1 MYNPHQNATQNTIN
15 TMEITLQ
22 TRYTESSPM
31 PQLEIDES
39 SPYKNELEKLLLE
52 IGNLGLIKGDFSH
65 CSLEVVFVDSK
76 TMREINRTHR
86 GKLSTTDVLSF
97 PLECDF
103 MACDFAEGDF
113 MESDFDFSPLDSTA
127 PFERLLGSIV
137 INTELAK
144 AMSESY
150 NHTLID
156 EISLLFIHGFLHI
169 LGFDHEVDN
178 GEQRALEQCIIESI
192 GLKQSLIVRAETD
205 SSNDSKKTPFLRHC
219 EAL

>member
-1 MYNPHQNATQNTIN
+1 
-15 TMEITLQ
+15 MEITLQ

-31 PQLEIDES
+31 PRLDIDEN
-39 SPYKNELEKLLLE
+39 SPYKQQLENLLLE
-52 IGNLGLIKGDFSH
+52 ILNLGLIKGDFSH
-65 CSLEVVFVDSK
+65 CNLEVVFVDSK

-86 GKLSTTDVLSF
+86 GKDSTTDVLSF

-103 MACDFAEGDF
+103 DFQ
-113 MESDFDFSPLDSTA
+113 SLDDTA

-137 INTELAK
+137 INTELVK

-169 LGFDHEVDN
+169 LGYDHEVDN

-192 GLKQSLIVRAETD
+192 GLKQSLIVRVQGD
-205 SSNDSKKTPFLRHC
+205 
-219 EAL
+219 

>member
-1 MYNPHQNATQNTIN
+1 
-15 TMEITLQ
+15 
-22 TRYTESSPM
+22 M
-31 PQLEIDES
+31 PRLDIDEN
-39 SPYKNELEKLLLE
+39 SPYKQQLEKLLLE
-52 IGNLGLIKGDFSH
+52 ILNLGLIKGDFSH
-65 CSLEVVFVDSK
+65 CNLEVVFVDSK

-86 GKLSTTDVLSF
+86 GKDSTTDVLSF

-103 MACDFAEGDF
+103 DFQ
-113 MESDFDFSPLDSTA
+113 SLDDTA

-169 LGFDHEVDN
+169 LGYDHEVDN

-192 GLKQSLIVRAETD
+192 GLKQSLIVRVQGD
-205 SSNDSKKTPFLRHC
+205 
-219 EAL
+219 

>member
-1 MYNPHQNATQNTIN
+1 M
-15 TMEITLQ
+15 Q

-31 PQLEIDES
+31 PRLDIDEN
-39 SPYKNELEKLLLE
+39 SPYKQQLEKLLLE
-52 IGNLGLIKGDFSH
+52 ILNLGLIKGDFSH

-86 GKLSTTDVLSF
+86 GKDSTTDVLSF

-103 MACDFAEGDF
+103 D
-113 MESDFDFSPLDSTA
+113 SQSLDDTA

-169 LGFDHEVDN
+169 LGYDHEVDN

-192 GLKQSLIVRAETD
+192 GLKQSLIVRVQGD
-205 SSNDSKKTPFLRHC
+205 
-219 EAL
+219 

>member
-1 MYNPHQNATQNTIN
+1 M
-15 TMEITLQ
+15 Q

-31 PQLEIDES
+31 PRLDIDEN
-39 SPYKNELEKLLLE
+39 SPYKQQLEKLLLE
-52 IGNLGLIKGDFSH
+52 ILNLGLIKGDFSH
-65 CSLEVVFVDSK
+65 CNLEVVFVDSK
-76 TMREINRTHR
+76 TMREINRTHL
-86 GKLSTTDVLSF
+86 GKDSTTDVLSF

-103 MACDFAEGDF
+103 DFQ
-113 MESDFDFSPLDSTA
+113 SLDSTA

-169 LGFDHEVDN
+169 LGYDHEVDN

-192 GLKQSLIVRAETD
+192 GLKQSLIVRVQGD
-205 SSNDSKKTPFLRHC
+205 
-219 EAL
+219 

>member
-1 MYNPHQNATQNTIN
+1 
-15 TMEITLQ
+15 MEMTLQ
-22 TRYTESSPM
+22 TQYTKSSPM
-31 PQLEIDES
+31 PRLDIDEN
-39 SPYKNELEKLLLE
+39 SPYKQQLEKLLLE
-52 IGNLGLIKGDFSH
+52 ILNLGLIKGDFSH
-65 CSLEVVFVDSK
+65 CNLEVVFVDSK

-86 GKLSTTDVLSF
+86 GKDSTTDVLSF

-103 MACDFAEGDF
+103 DFQ
-113 MESDFDFSPLDSTA
+113 SLDDTA

-169 LGFDHEVDN
+169 LGYDHEVDN

-192 GLKQSLIVRAETD
+192 GLKQSLIVRVQGD
-205 SSNDSKKTPFLRHC
+205 
-219 EAL
+219 

>member
-1 MYNPHQNATQNTIN
+1 
-15 TMEITLQ
+15 MEMTLQ
-22 TRYTESSPM
+22 TQYTKSSPM
-31 PQLEIDES
+31 PRLDIDEN
-39 SPYKNELEKLLLE
+39 SPYKQQLEKLLLE
-52 IGNLGLIKGDFSH
+52 ILNLGLIKGDFSH

-86 GKLSTTDVLSF
+86 GKDSTTDVLSF

-103 MACDFAEGDF
+103 DFQ
-113 MESDFDFSPLDSTA
+113 PLDSTA

-169 LGFDHEVDN
+169 LGYDHEVDN

-192 GLKQSLIVRAETD
+192 GLKQSLIVRVQGD
-205 SSNDSKKTPFLRHC
+205 
-219 EAL
+219 

>member
-1 MYNPHQNATQNTIN
+1 
-15 TMEITLQ
+15 MEMPLQ

-31 PQLEIDES
+31 PRLDIDEN
-39 SPYKNELEKLLLE
+39 SPYKQQLEKLLLE
-52 IGNLGLIKGDFSH
+52 ILNLGLIKGDFSH

-86 GKLSTTDVLSF
+86 GKDSTTDVLSF

-103 MACDFAEGDF
+103 DFQ
-113 MESDFDFSPLDSTA
+113 SLDDTA

-169 LGFDHEVDN
+169 LGYDHEVDN

-192 GLKQSLIVRAETD
+192 GLKQSLIVRVQGD
-205 SSNDSKKTPFLRHC
+205 
-219 EAL
+219 

>member
-1 MYNPHQNATQNTIN
+1 M
-15 TMEITLQ
+15 Q

-31 PQLEIDES
+31 PRLDIDEN
-39 SPYKNELEKLLLE
+39 SPYKQQLEKLLLE
-52 IGNLGLIKGDFSH
+52 ILNLGLIKGDFSH
-65 CSLEVVFVDSK
+65 CNLEVIFVDSK

-86 GKLSTTDVLSF
+86 GKDSTTDVLSF

-103 MACDFAEGDF
+103 DFQ
-113 MESDFDFSPLDSTA
+113 SLDSTA
-127 PFERLLGSIV
+127 PFERLLGSIG

-169 LGFDHEVDN
+169 LGYDHEVDN
-178 GEQRALEQCIIESI
+178 GRQRALEQRIIESI
-192 GLKQSLIVRAETD
+192 GLKQSLIVRVQGD
-205 SSNDSKKTPFLRHC
+205 
-219 EAL
+219 

>member
-1 MYNPHQNATQNTIN
+1 MQTQ
-15 TMEITLQ
+15 
-22 TRYTESSPM
+22 YTKSSPM
-31 PQLEIDES
+31 PRLDIDEN
-39 SPYKNELEKLLLE
+39 SPYKQQLEKLLLE
-52 IGNLGLIKGDFSH
+52 ILNLGLIKGDFSH
-65 CSLEVVFVDSK
+65 CNLEVVFVDSK

-86 GKLSTTDVLSF
+86 GKDSTTDVLSF

-103 MACDFAEGDF
+103 DFQ
-113 MESDFDFSPLDSTA
+113 SLDDTA

-169 LGFDHEVDN
+169 LGYDHEVDN

-192 GLKQSLIVRAETD
+192 GLKQSLIVRVQGD
-205 SSNDSKKTPFLRHC
+205 
-219 EAL
+219 

>member
-1 MYNPHQNATQNTIN
+1 
-15 TMEITLQ
+15 MEITLQ
-22 TRYTESSPM
+22 TQYTKSSPM
-31 PQLEIDES
+31 PRLDIDEN
-39 SPYKNELEKLLLE
+39 SPYKQQLEKLLLE
-52 IGNLGLIKGDFSH
+52 ILNLGLIKGDFSH

-86 GKLSTTDVLSF
+86 GKDSTTDVLSF

-103 MACDFAEGDF
+103 DFQ
-113 MESDFDFSPLDSTA
+113 SLDDTA

-169 LGFDHEVDN
+169 LGYDHEVDN

-192 GLKQSLIVRAETD
+192 GLKQSLIVRVQED
-205 SSNDSKKTPFLRHC
+205 
-219 EAL
+219 

>member
-1 MYNPHQNATQNTIN
+1 MQTQ
-15 TMEITLQ
+15 
-22 TRYTESSPM
+22 YTKSSPM
-31 PQLEIDES
+31 PRLDIDENN
-39 SPYKNELEKLLLE
+39 PYKQQLEKLLLE
-52 IGNLGLIKGDFSH
+52 ILNLGLIKGDFSH
-65 CSLEVVFVDSK
+65 CNLEVVFVDSK

-86 GKLSTTDVLSF
+86 GKDSTTDVLSF

-103 MACDFAEGDF
+103 DFQ
-113 MESDFDFSPLDSTA
+113 SLDSTA

-169 LGFDHEVDN
+169 LGYDHEVDN

-192 GLKQSLIVRAETD
+192 GLKQSLIVRVQGD
-205 SSNDSKKTPFLRHC
+205 
-219 EAL
+219 

>member
-1 MYNPHQNATQNTIN
+1 
-15 TMEITLQ
+15 MEITLQ

-31 PQLEIDES
+31 PRLDIDEN

-52 IGNLGLIKGDFSH
+52 ILNLGLIKGDFSH
-65 CSLEVVFVDSK
+65 CNLEVVFVDSK

-86 GKLSTTDVLSF
+86 GKDSTTDVLSF

-103 MACDFAEGDF
+103 DFQ
-113 MESDFDFSPLDSTA
+113 SLDSTA

-169 LGFDHEVDN
+169 LGYDHEVDN

-192 GLKQSLIVRAETD
+192 GLKQSLIVRVQGD
-205 SSNDSKKTPFLRHC
+205 
-219 EAL
+219 

>member
-1 MYNPHQNATQNTIN
+1 
-15 TMEITLQ
+15 MEMPLQ
-22 TRYTESSPM
+22 TQYTKSSPM
-31 PQLEIDES
+31 PRLDIDEN
-39 SPYKNELEKLLLE
+39 SPYKQQLEKLLLE
-52 IGNLGLIKGDFSH
+52 ILNLGLIKGDFSH

-86 GKLSTTDVLSF
+86 GKDSTTDVLSF

-103 MACDFAEGDF
+103 DFQ
-113 MESDFDFSPLDSTA
+113 SLDDTA

-144 AMSESY
+144 AKSESY

-192 GLKQSLIVRAETD
+192 GLKQSLIVRVQGD
-205 SSNDSKKTPFLRHC
+205 
-219 EAL
+219 

>member
-1 MYNPHQNATQNTIN
+1 M
-15 TMEITLQ
+15 Q

-31 PQLEIDES
+31 PRLDIDEN
-39 SPYKNELEKLLLE
+39 SPYKQQLEKLLLE
-52 IGNLGLIKGDFSH
+52 ILNLGLIKGDFSH

-86 GKLSTTDVLSF
+86 GKDSTTDVLSF

-103 MACDFAEGDF
+103 DFQ
-113 MESDFDFSPLDSTA
+113 SLDSTA

-169 LGFDHEVDN
+169 LGYDHEVDN
-178 GEQRALEQCIIESI
+178 GEQRALEQRIIESI
-192 GLKQSLIVRAETD
+192 GLKQSLIVRVQGD
-205 SSNDSKKTPFLRHC
+205 
-219 EAL
+219 